1 LQHGLTTLPIPENPN
16 GGLIFELV
24 SSKAHSHQHCQEG
37 ACELVIPE
45 TIGERLRLAREERGV
60 PLREVADQTRI
71 SIHYLE
77 AIEANEFS
85 RLPGGIFNR
94 SFLKAYARY
103 VKVDEKEALE
113 GYTRLMRAQGDTGED
128 VASTP
133 YHPKVYTDTPATR
146 SPVLTV
152 VLAIVI
158 LAILTA
164 GALALLKWYQR
175 RSAELRPGPYSEV
188 ATAASP
194 PSVR

>member
-1 LQHGLTTLPIPENPN
+1 M
-16 GGLIFELV
+16 
-24 SSKAHSHQHCQEG
+24 
-37 ACELVIPE
+37 PE

-113 GYTRLMRAQGDTGED
+113 GYTRLMRALGDTGEE

-146 SPVLTV
+146 SPILTV

-164 GALALLKWYQR
+164 GALILLKWYQR
-175 RSAELRPGPYSEV
+175 RSGALSHSSNSQMATLNRTLRRSDIRGV
-188 ATAASP
+188 ALVLEEP
-194 PSVR
+194 NV